1 MATRGTAP
9 RDDIAIRAPYAD
21 ADWVARVRESDHAAF
36 EALVRWYSD
45 RLCAFVYGST
55 RDVEATKE
63 LVQDLF
69 LWIWRHRHE
78 WDVRGGLTTYLYR
91 SARNRAISYLRH
103 HDLERR
109 WRAEALLVEADDA
122 TRISPNEGAERV
134 GADDLAKAIDRAVD
148 SLPDRCRQV
157 FTLNRQ
163 HRLSYREIAETLG
176 ISVKTVEVHMGRA
189 LVALRR
195 QLTDWI
201 S

>member
-1 MATRGTAP
+1 MPTRGTAQ
-9 RDDIAIRAPYAD
+9 REDIAIHAPYAD
-21 ADWVARVRESDHAAF
+21 ADWVARIRESDHAAF

-45 RLCAFVYGST
+45 RLCAFVYNST

-91 SARNRAISYLRH
+91 SARNRAIRYIRH
-103 HDLERR
+103 HNLEQR
-109 WRAEALLVEADDA
+109 WREEALLVDADDA
-122 TRISPNEGAERV
+122 SRISPNDGAERV
-134 GADDLAKAIDRAVD
+134 GADDLAQAIDRAVD

-163 HRLSYREIAETLG
+163 HRLS
-176 ISVKTVEVHMGRA
+176 
-189 LVALRR
+189 
-195 QLTDWI
+195 
-201 S
+201 

>member
-9 RDDIAIRAPYAD
+9 RDDVATHAPYND
-21 ADWVARVRESDHAAF
+21 SEWVTRIRESDHGAF
-36 EALVRWYSD
+36 EALVHWYSD

-69 LWIWRHRHE
+69 LWIWRHRHQ

-103 HDLERR
+103 DNLEQR
-109 WRAEALLVEADDA
+109 WRDEVTLGDADNGSPVAPNDGDD
-122 TRISPNEGAERV
+122 RIAV
-134 GADDLAKAIDRAVD
+134 DDLTQAIDRAVD

-163 HRLSYREIAETLG
+163 HRLTYREIAEMLG

-189 LVALRR
+189 LVALRL
-195 QLTDWI
+195 QLSDWI